1 MFGDFDIWQ
10 PVFKVLNFSAYS
22 LADQQ
27 TQNLNKK
34 IGKNE
39 KMRQLQEKTRKK
51 NDTGLVILY

>member
-10 PVFKVLNFSAYS
+10 PVFKVHNFSAYS